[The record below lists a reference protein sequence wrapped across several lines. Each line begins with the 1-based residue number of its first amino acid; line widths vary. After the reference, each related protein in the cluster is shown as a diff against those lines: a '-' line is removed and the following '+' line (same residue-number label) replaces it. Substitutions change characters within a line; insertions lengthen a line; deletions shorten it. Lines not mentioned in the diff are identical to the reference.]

1 MFEHIQQPI
10 CDQKVQL
17 DSTIELVIKRLDLIH
32 PEISGNKFYK
42 LKYNLLEAKR
52 LGKKRIISFGGA
64 YSNHIAATAYAAKLF
79 GFECIGIIRGEELAN
94 KPLNHTLAT
103 AERHTMKL
111 EYVSR
116 EKYRH
121 KNQAEF
127 LKELSEKY
135 PESYIIP
142 EGGTNALAIQG
153 CQEILSAQD
162 LEYDYIACAV
172 GTGGTISGI
181 IEASQDHQKILG
193 FSALKG
199 DFLKQ
204 EISQWTQ
211 KTNWQITDQYCFG
224 GYAKFSPE
232 LLNFIDEFEQKYQ
245 IPLDPVYTG
254 KMCFG
259 IFELLKQDY
268 FPKHSRILL
277 IHSGGLQGKGAKH

>member
-103 AERHTMKL
+103 AERHAMKL

-277 IHSGGLQGKGAKH
+277 IHSGGLQGKRAKH

>member
-232 LLNFIDEFEQKYQ
+232 LLDFIGEFEQKYQ

-259 IFELLKQDY
+259 IFELIKQDY

-277 IHSGGLQGKGAKH
+277 IHSGGLQGKGAEH